1 MSDLKLIGE
10 KIILM
15 TTQIKLDNHFSE
27 FEKVFK
33 VLPYIELAIF
43 GILVMLLISEGIYKY
58 IKTKNKKYILI
69 RIVYGACL
77 IAIGIFLFVIFKNSL
92 YGVFI
97 GVYDYSFWFILNI
110 LIFILTISLAISI
123 ILDKIEDED
132 EKIGK

>member
-43 GILVMLLISEGIYKY
+43 GILVMLLIRSSHKRYKS
-58 IKTKNKKYILI
+58 
-69 RIVYGACL
+69 C
-77 IAIGIFLFVIFKNSL
+77 
-92 YGVFI
+92 
-97 GVYDYSFWFILNI
+97 
-110 LIFILTISLAISI
+110 
-123 ILDKIEDED
+123 
-132 EKIGK
+132 

>member
-1 MSDLKLIGE
+1 MSKLE

-27 FEKVFK
+27 LEKVFK

-43 GILVMLLISEGIYKY
+43 GILVMLLVCEGIYKY

-77 IAIGIFLFVIFKNSL
+77 IAIGIFLFVILKNRL

-97 GVYDYSFWFILNI
+97 DGYDDSFWSILTI
-110 LIFILTISLAISI
+110 LIFILSIALAISI
-123 ILDKIEDED
+123 ILEKIEDED
-132 EKIGK
+132 EKIEERGE

>member
-1 MSDLKLIGE
+1 
-10 KIILM
+10 
-15 TTQIKLDNHFSE
+15 
-27 FEKVFK
+27 
-33 VLPYIELAIF
+33 
-43 GILVMLLISEGIYKY
+43 MLLISEGIYKY

-97 GVYDYSFWFILNI
+97 GVYDYSFWIILNI